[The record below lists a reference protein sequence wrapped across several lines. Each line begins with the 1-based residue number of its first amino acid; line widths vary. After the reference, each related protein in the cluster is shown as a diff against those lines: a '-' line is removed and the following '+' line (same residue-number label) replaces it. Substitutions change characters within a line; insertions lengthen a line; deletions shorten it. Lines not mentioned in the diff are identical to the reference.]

1 MRKCSVD
8 LITGFLGSGKTTFIN
23 HILNDYKKEEILIIQ
38 CEKGIEELRCGKM
51 TYNINSKHFSSN
63 EEISEEELIRS
74 LKFYA
79 PKRLII
85 ECNGV
90 SETKKLIDN
99 IRKGKL
105 KEYVKLGLIVNLL
118 DITTLNMFLKNIPSM
133 IIPNLSLS
141 NLIVLNKCE
150 KVSNETLNEYVEMIG
165 KFNSNAH
172 IVNCIGK
179 EEENLKF
186 NKERLIK
193 RIMG

>member
-23 HILNDYKKEEILIIQ
+23 HILNDYKKEEVLITQ